1 MFLDTELREQS
12 SFEVQLKRKKTT
24 MIVFAAAGANRVRNG
39 IFRSVLTRK
48 FGNLYK
54 FFSKQGL
61 DPVPSRLSRT
71 ETLHKNRKI
80 WAFFIAQ
87 KPPSSYDES

>member
-24 MIVFAAAGANRVRNG
+24 MIVFAAAGATRVRTG
-39 IFRSVLTRK
+39 FFVVFLRRK
-48 FGNLYK
+48 IGNLYQ

-61 DPVPSRLSRT
+61 DSVPSRLSRT
-71 ETLHKNRKI
+71 ETLHKNCKI
-80 WAFFIAQ
+80 WAFFIAK

>member
-71 ETLHKNRKI
+71 ETLHKNSQNLGVFYCEKTTL
-80 WAFFIAQ
+80 FL
-87 KPPSSYDES
+87 